1 MNWLKARYG
10 ILVCL
15 LLAACGPQPEQSAIQ
30 PAATGS
36 AYQMMTEYLEP
47 AADKIWDSAGAI
59 ITIEGEEDLQPT
71 TDEGWAA
78 VVHAA
83 TVVAEGGNL
92 LMLKG
97 YAADQGDWI
106 EYAQGLTKAGL
117 KARQAALNQDDEAL
131 FNAGGEIYNVCR
143 ACHNKYIVEAG
154 VEAGV
159 EANE

>member
-1 MNWLKARYG
+1 MKWLKAKIE
-10 ILVCL
+10 ILACL
-15 LLAACGPQPEQSAIQ
+15 LLVACGTQSEQSTIE

-36 AYQMMTEYLEP
+36 TYQMMTEYLEP

-59 ITIEGEEDLQPT
+59 ITIEGEQDLQPT

-78 VVHAA
+78 VVHSAS
-83 TVVAEGGNL
+83 VVAEGGNL

-97 YAADQGDWI
+97 YAADQADWL
-106 EYAQGLTKAGL
+106 EYAQGLTRAAL
-117 KARQAALNQDDEAL
+117 KARQAALDQDDEAL

-154 VEAGV
+154 EI
-159 EANE
+159 